1 MSGVRRYIVVVLIC
15 ISLITNDAEHLF
27 TCLLVICVSS
37 APVLLHVQ
45 AHATHTH
52 ESQSDEL
59 TLQVSPSSSRNKQ
72 LTRTRG
78 PRVTPKPISAAPVGR
93 AANQHLLFDA
103 PARETRQKSHS
114 GQGANVLNSQ
124 FLILIIQ
131 DRKPPFHNKPSE
143 ENKHAI

>member
-1 MSGVRRYIVVVLIC
+1 MLI
-15 ISLITNDAEHLF
+15 SEHLF

-78 PRVTPKPISAAPVGR
+78 PRVTPKPMSAAPVGR

-103 PARETRQKSHS
+103 PARETRRKSHS

-124 FLILIIQ
+124 FLILTYNSRQKTPI
-131 DRKPPFHNKPSE
+131 S
-143 ENKHAI
+143 